1 MGGEWMQIDCD
12 LPEKPEVQLIV
23 ARSGVDLD
31 TVLGRLIRFWR
42 WVQRHTTSANVER
55 VDAQVLAQLCGGD
68 SEFWKV
74 VSSSGWV
81 EFTET
86 GICISGWKK
95 RFSKSSKKRALDAR
109 RQSRKRHAIVTH
121 PRDGNV
127 TGALPRAEVEAEQ
140 KQKQKA
146 VLSEQQSAGPAD
158 LKNLKRLLAAE
169 RLELND
175 LKDTEKLIGISQKL
189 AESGYGELDTDIGR
203 QNFLGA
209 AEHALHVAATKPG
222 FKNPLGLF
230 SAIVFDRRWDELTG
244 EQMERSRGR
253 IRKWQQT
260 ANGHSGAAGI
270 LANAFRSDIPTSP
283 P

>member
-1 MGGEWMQIDCD
+1 MAGDWIKM
-12 LPEKPEVQLIV
+12 
-23 ARSGVDLD
+23 RVDLAD
-31 TVLGRLIRFWR
+31 DPAVVAMAASLGIEEDLVVGKLHRLWSWANQQTSDGIAMGITAR
-42 WVQRHTTSANVER
+42 WIDKKVSRDGFAIAMSAVCWLEIKDDCVVFPKFNDHMSDGAKTRAVKMKQQRS
-55 VDAQVLAQLCGGD
+55 
-68 SEFWKV
+68 
-74 VSSSGWV
+74 
-81 EFTET
+81 
-86 GICISGWKK
+86 
-95 RFSKSSKKRALDAR
+95 R
-109 RQSRKRHAIVTH
+109 REAKLK
-121 PRDGNV
+121 PRDGFK
-127 TGALPRAEVEAEQ
+127 TASRAEKSRAESREEQ
-140 KQKQKA
+140 SRVA

-253 IRKWQQT
+253 IRKWQQA
-260 ANGHSGAAGI
+260 ANGHAGAAGI